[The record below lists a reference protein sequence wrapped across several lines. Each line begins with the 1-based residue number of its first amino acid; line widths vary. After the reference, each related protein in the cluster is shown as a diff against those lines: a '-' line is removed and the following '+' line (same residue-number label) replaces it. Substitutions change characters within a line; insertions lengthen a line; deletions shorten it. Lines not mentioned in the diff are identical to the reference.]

1 MSDRVNQLIED
12 IRGKVDLMKGK
23 VTAEQNKNSELS
35 QEIESLKAKLQSKE
49 NEVLQL
55 NGKIQDLETEKNDL
69 ESKNI
74 AVPAENG
81 VSEEQIDELVKEIE
95 YCITQ
100 LKK

>member
-12 IRGKVDLMKGK
+12 IRGKVDLMKSK
-23 VTAEQNKNSELS
+23 VTAEESKNSELT
-35 QEIESLKAKLQSKE
+35 QAIDSLKSQLQTKE
-49 NEVLQL
+49 NEVAQL
-55 NGKIQDLETEKNDL
+55 NGKIQELEAQKNDL
-69 ESKNI
+69 NKNNI

>member
-12 IRGKVDLMKGK
+12 IRGKVNLMKDSVETEK
-23 VTAEQNKNSELS
+23 NKAKELT
-35 QEIESLKAKLQSKE
+35 QEVETLKSKLQSKE
-49 NEVLQL
+49 NELAQL
-55 NGKIQDLETEKNDL
+55 NGKIQALELEKDDLKNN
-69 ESKNI
+69 NI

-81 VSEEQIDELVKEIE
+81 VSEDQIDELVKEIE